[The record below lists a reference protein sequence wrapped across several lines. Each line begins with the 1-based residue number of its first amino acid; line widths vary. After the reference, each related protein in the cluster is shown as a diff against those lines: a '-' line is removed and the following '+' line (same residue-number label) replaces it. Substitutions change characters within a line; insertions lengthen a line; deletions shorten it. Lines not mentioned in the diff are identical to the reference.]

1 MVMLGTRSRCKAV
14 VLAVALCI
22 ATGGVLLPMSSAMG
36 ASGVKGSAY
45 KLYFTNAGI
54 TPAGNYLPA
63 ISKAINASGGIAG
76 HPLQIVNCVDHN
88 DANQATQCAQ
98 KATSDPSVL
107 GIVSNES
114 TCGSQL
120 LQTLQSANM
129 ASIGDQF
136 FCTDGF
142 NAPNVFPF
150 TAGTFDPIAG
160 AAIGVDQLK
169 KKDLV
174 VATIDVP
181 AGRAFP
187 PFVQSVVKP
196 LGGNVTG
203 AVYIPTSAADMA
215 PYASQVVS
223 KGGFLLDGLTTA
235 VGIRLGKALQQ
246 QGFTEPTIFNGTTW
260 DAGTVQKNFGNP
272 KNAYLETP
280 FPPSSAGF
288 KMFAA
293 DMKKYSNTQY
303 LSTEISTTWLA
314 AKIIQRWAK
323 TAPNVTAA
331 AVTQYLATTP
341 NIDTYGMT
349 IPLDFT
355 KPGTVLGGAASRI
368 VNPCTALYHYVNGRL
383 VPVGKSVDML
393 STTPVQCGS

>member
-1 MVMLGTRSRCKAV
+1 MEGMRSRRRAAFLSV
-14 VLAVALCI
+14 VLCI
-22 ATGGVLLPMSSAMG
+22 ATGVVLLPTTSAMG

-45 KLYFTNAGI
+45 KLYYTNTGA
-54 TPAGNYLPA
+54 TSAADYLPA

-76 HPLQIVNCVDHN
+76 HPLQIVDCADKS

-107 GIVSNES
+107 GIVSNTA

-136 FCTDGF
+136 FCTEAF
-142 NAPNVFPF
+142 NAPNAFPF
-150 TAGTFDPIAG
+150 AAGSLDPAAG
-160 AAIGVDQLK
+160 AAIAVDQLK

-174 VATIDVP
+174 IATIDVP
-181 AGRAFP
+181 AGRQYP
-187 PFVQSVVKP
+187 PFVQGLVKP
-196 LGGNVTG
+196 VGGNVTG
-203 AVYIPTSAADMA
+203 AVYIPFSAADMA
-215 PYASQVVS
+215 PYASQVVA
-223 KGGFLLDGLTTA
+223 KGGFLVDGLTTA

-246 QGFTEPTIFNGTTW
+246 QGFTEPTIYNGTTW
-260 DAGTVQKNFGNP
+260 DARTVKNSFGNP

-288 KMFAA
+288 KMFTA
-293 DMKKYSNTQY
+293 DMKKYSKTQY
-303 LSTEISTTWLA
+303 LSTDLSTTWLA

-323 TAPNVTAA
+323 DAPNVTAA
-331 AVTQYLATTP
+331 ALLQYLSTTP

-355 KPGTVLGGAASRI
+355 KPGTVLGGAAGRI

-383 VPVGKSVDML
+383 VPVGKSVDVL